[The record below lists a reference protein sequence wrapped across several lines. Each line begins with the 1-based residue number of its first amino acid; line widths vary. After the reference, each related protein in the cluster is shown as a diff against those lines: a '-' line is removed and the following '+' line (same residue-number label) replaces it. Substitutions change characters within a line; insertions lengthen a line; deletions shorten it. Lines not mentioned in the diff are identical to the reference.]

1 MPMDPKLAALY
12 GTAQVDESDVEKL
25 AAAKLAEELADDEQ
39 VDVAEMSDEQI
50 NELAAQVLAEEEAEG
65 SEVEEPA
72 EKTSAAEETE
82 EVEETDEAQEKLA
95 EADYLGRVMAH
106 AYVNE
111 LTEIE
116 KEAGPRF
123 DAFKEKAKAKFKSV
137 SDAVRSGGGKAKDKA
152 KGVGARVAGAAS
164 SAGKAMKAHP
174 YRTAA
179 GAVGAVGVGVG
190 GYKAYKHYKGKG
202 KKKESAAEPT
212 ALDLLAER
220 RALEILKENGIDL
233 AADEQGAEVE
243 EPNTEKTSASE
254 KEMQAL
260 ANAVEQRAVELL
272 QANGYIQEETE
283 ETEEKTE

>member
-50 NELAAQVLAEEEAEG
+50 NELAAQVLAEEEATEG

-82 EVEETDEAQEKLA
+82 EEAVEETDEAQEKLA

-116 KEAGPRF
+116 KEAGPRI
-123 DAFKEKAKAKFKSV
+123 DAAKKWVSEKYKSV
-137 SDAVRSGGGKAKDKA
+137 SDAIKSKKPAKGEVKAKFDSAKKA
-152 KGVGARVAGAAS
+152 VGEHVSRNKKKYIGGAAAVGTAGAA
-164 SAGKAMKAHP
+164 
-174 YRTAA
+174 Y
-179 GAVGAVGVGVG
+179 G
-190 GYKAYKHYKGKG
+190 GYKAYKHFKG

-212 ALDLLAER
+212 ALDILAER

-233 AADEQGAEVE
+233 AAEEQGAEVE
-243 EPNTEKTSASE
+243 EPTTEKTSASE
-254 KEMQAL
+254 QEMKVL
-260 ANAVEQRAVELL
+260 ANAVEQRAFELL